1 MPSAKRPVRK
11 SNSAVKP
18 KKAASP
24 VKSRAGRT
32 PPGKAARKPAAA
44 KAAHARPAAARPA
57 AAARKAAAKAKTA
70 PTKPVSKPA
79 SKPASKATAARSKI
93 TKAGKVAAPKVVAA
107 GRPTKA
113 GPAKASVL
121 KPQAAKPQAPALR
134 EMVVRST
141 PGLIKT
147 NGRKPLRPSQNG
159 ARRAPDRYDPDALI
173 HGIKPYRAQP
183 GEAYMS
189 PAQLEHFRQI
199 LKAWRRELM
208 EEVDRTVHHMQD
220 EASNFPDP
228 NDRATQESEF
238 GLELRTRDR
247 ERKLLKKI
255 DGALERI
262 GDRAYGYCEET
273 GEEIG
278 LKRLEARPVATL
290 SLEAQERRELAEK
303 QYGEREDQYR

>member
-11 SNSAVKP
+11 SSSSVKTRLAAAA
-18 KKAASP
+18 KA
-24 VKSRAGRT
+24 RAGRA
-32 PPGKAARKPAAA
+32 PPSKAARKTATLRRAPVK
-44 KAAHARPAAARPA
+44 KAAT
-57 AAARKAAAKAKTA
+57 KAKTA
-70 PTKPVSKPA
+70 TGKPVVSKPA
-79 SKPASKATAARSKI
+79 ATARPKAPKGGKPAVLKA
-93 TKAGKVAAPKVVAA
+93 PAA
-107 GRPTKA
+107 GPK
-113 GPAKASVL
+113 AKAS
-121 KPQAAKPQAPALR
+121 PAKIQAPALR

-141 PGLIKT
+141 PGLARA
-147 NGRKPLRPSQNG
+147 NGRKALTPSKNA
-159 ARRAPDRYDPDALI
+159 ARRGPDRYDPDALI
-173 HGIKPYRAQP
+173 HGIKPYQPRP
-183 GEAYMS
+183 GEAYMN
-189 PAQLEHFRQI
+189 PAQLDHFRAI

-255 DGALERI
+255 DAALERI

-290 SLEAQERRELAEK
+290 SLEAQERREMAEK
-303 QYGEREDQYR
+303 QYGERDDHYR

>member
-11 SNSAVKP
+11 SS
-18 KKAASP
+18 SP
-24 VKSRAGRT
+24 VKAKAGSSAKARAGRT
-32 PPGKAARKPAAA
+32 PPRTAARKPGPV
-44 KAAHARPAAARPA
+44 KAV
-57 AAARKAAAKAKTA
+57 KAKSA
-70 PTKPVSKPA
+70 ASRPLATKASPKKVVKPA
-79 SKPASKATAARSKI
+79 TAIPQK
-93 TKAGKVAAPKVVAA
+93 TPKAGKLP
-107 GRPTKA
+107 
-113 GPAKASVL
+113 PAKA
-121 KPQAAKPQAPALR
+121 QAPGRQAKAIPAKVQPPPLR

-141 PGLIKT
+141 PGLVRT
-147 NGRKPLRPSQNG
+147 SGRKPLRPLQNST
-159 ARRAPDRYDPDALI
+159 RRLADQYDPDALI
-173 HGIKPYRAQP
+173 HGIRPYKAKP
-183 GEAYMS
+183 GEAYMN
-189 PAQLEHFRQI
+189 PTQLDHFRQI

-255 DGALERI
+255 DSALERI

-290 SLEAQERRELAEK
+290 SLEAQERREMAER
-303 QYGEREDQYR
+303 QYGEREDHYR

>member
-11 SNSAVKP
+11 SSSAVKP
-18 KKAASP
+18 KKVASP

-32 PPGKAARKPAAA
+32 TSGKGGRKPAAVKATRVKPAPA
-44 KAAHARPAAARPA
+44 K
-57 AAARKAAAKAKTA
+57 KAAKAKVA
-70 PTKPVSKPA
+70 A
-79 SKPASKATAARSKI
+79 SKPVRKSTLKSAVTRPTAAKGGKPAI
-93 TKAGKVAAPKVVAA
+93 NKAVAASQ
-107 GRPTKA
+107 PTKA
-113 GPAKASVL
+113 GATKPQAVKPQAA
-121 KPQAAKPQAPALR
+121 KPQAAKPQAPVLR
-134 EMVVRST
+134 EMVVRTT
-141 PGLIKT
+141 PGLAKAS
-147 NGRKPLRPSQNG
+147 GRNSSRPSHNG
-159 ARRAPDRYDPDALI
+159 TRQAPDRYDPDALI

-183 GEAYMS
+183 GEAYMN

-199 LKAWRRELM
+199 LLAWRRELM

-290 SLEAQERRELAEK
+290 CLEAQERRELAEK